1 MGLPGKKTEVERVVY
16 WECPPR
22 GREGEQQQQPQAE
35 GELNWA
41 EEELNWAAMVRNQEL
56 IP

>member
-1 MGLPGKKTEVERVVY
+1 MSPK
-16 WECPPR
+16 
-22 GREGEQQQQPQAE
+22 REGEQQQQPQAE

-41 EEELNWAAMVRNQEL
+41 EEEPNCAAMVRNQEL